1 VSVNSITF
9 ELPDWLVAAKV
20 PSEIE
25 PVLDELVEQFGE
37 ERVAQTEKE
46 LLEKAYWSQGQTVRL
61 RDDNR
66 FYLTPWGNWLIVNQN
81 QQLVNDWLYEQFL
94 SGVYLQASLKECLID
109 ASKVHTETV
118 CFCPADPRFKKTGD
132 DLILASSLL
141 SGKPKFTENPVE
153 GHFVTHLPF
162 YDLAVVAASEP
173 SGEWGT
179 SAHDHTVDERSL
191 LESSL
196 PAEFWLRVE
205 MGGTRLNNNMFVSR
219 IHGSSM
225 DDGRRGLV
233 DGALVVFQYWPK
245 GRRQNKLVVVRG
257 AFHDAETGSYALK
270 QYQADERNEQGEHQE
285 ITLHSLNPDKT
296 RYPDIHLKPE
306 QDNDIVVVAEYIQV
320 LGENEYTREPKP
332 VVPEGERD
340 IHDDDLINQ
349 RSNSLGG
356 IHQRIFDEQLSD
368 NRKPPADNIACL
380 NWVCLTGEEGGA
392 ALEIT
397 PLTFLPKFV
406 KKLELHY
413 SDQVDILL
421 ASNHRHY
428 SRVKA
433 ITPDAAEYRL
443 QPPVDFEED
452 FEDEFS
458 DWQVSGLNKS
468 SIHWFRVDA
477 SGIGRTITGESW
489 SIGSTYRGLAEND
502 IFVDIPENFKTQLQN
517 GWSIIEFEL
526 GSEPPEWLSL
536 LIDSNAETR
545 WPLQLSWISTSPV
558 AWQTTTHSKEL
569 AIFNILPEPVLSIK
583 LPERTGSKLI
593 PGILVLLHNGEFTET
608 LTFAD
613 GIEWQLKLTD
623 LKPGE
628 FVVQVIPVDKSISP
642 EYKSFIVDDSKLL
655 MPTGV
660 CFYLRAVDQSGKD
673 VAQEQLF
680 SKQDWSQAENKLEI
694 YDELT
699 VQLPP
704 HWPLR
709 ISLFSSVYITTHKC
723 RANEDGV
730 LDLIDAMIALLPY
743 FKQLSALKIIL
754 DAGELGEIKLFHYR
768 EFSPAK
774 VKDRLT
780 KLWSEFDKRSTQL
793 LSDAELL
800 TQYWLSPLFEE
811 WGGQLQ
817 LMPDK
822 RLLDLPGT
830 SRLFQWVSS
839 EWEED
844 TVLANHIPVLLFT
857 KESDD
862 ILANGG
868 ALRVACN
875 KLLIARKL
883 RRMLVTDGLRICE
896 LRKNSSLDLNWFD
909 IESMKNDKHKTETW
923 LGELEG
929 GA

>member
-1 VSVNSITF
+1 VSVNPVTF
-9 ELPDWLVAAKV
+9 ELPDWLVAARV

-25 PVLDELVEQFGE
+25 PVLDDLVEQFGE
-37 ERVAQTEKE
+37 EKIAQSEKE
-46 LLEKAYWSQGQTVRL
+46 LLDTAYWSQGQAVRL
-61 RDDNR
+61 RDDKR
-66 FYLTPWGNWLIVNQN
+66 FYQTPWGNWLIVNQN
-81 QQLVNDWLYEQFL
+81 QLLVNDWLYEQFL

-109 ASKVHTETV
+109 ASSVHAETV

-132 DLILASSLL
+132 DLLLASSLL
-141 SGKPKFTENPVE
+141 SDKPKFTDDPID

-162 YDLAVVAASEP
+162 YDLDVVAASEP

-179 SAHDHTVDERSL
+179 SAHDHTVDERGL

-196 PAEFWLRVE
+196 PAELWLRVE
-205 MGGTRLNNNMFVSR
+205 MAGTRLNNGMFVSR

-233 DGALVVFQYWPK
+233 DGALVVFQYRPK
-245 GRRQNKLVVVRG
+245 GSRQSKLVVVRG
-257 AFHDAETGSYALK
+257 AFHDADTGSYALK
-270 QYQADERNEQGEHQE
+270 QYESDERNEQGEHQE
-285 ITLHSLNPDKT
+285 IILHSLNPDKT

-306 QDNDIVVVAEYIQV
+306 QDDDLIIVAEYIQV
-320 LGENEYTREPKP
+320 LGENEYTREAKP
-332 VVPEGERD
+332 DVPESERD
-340 IHDDDLINQ
+340 IHDDDLIKQ
-349 RSNSLGG
+349 RSSSLGE

-368 NRKPPADNIACL
+368 NTKHPTDNVPCL

-392 ALEIT
+392 ALEII

-413 SDQVDILL
+413 ADQVDILL
-421 ASNHRHY
+421 ASNHRYH
-428 SRVKA
+428 SRVKV
-433 ITPDAAEYRL
+433 IMPGAAEYRL
-443 QPPVDFEED
+443 QPPIDFEED
-452 FEDEFS
+452 FDDEFS
-458 DWQVSGLNKS
+458 DWQVSGLKKG

-477 SGIGRTITGESW
+477 SGIGREITGESW

-502 IFVDIPENFKTQLQN
+502 RFIDVPENFKTQLQN

-558 AWQTTTHSKEL
+558 AWQTTTHAQEL
-569 AIFNILPEPVLSIK
+569 AIFTILPEPVISIK
-583 LPERTGSKLI
+583 LPERTGSELI
-593 PGILVLLHNGEFTET
+593 PGILVLLHNGEFSET
-608 LTFAD
+608 LTFSN

-623 LKPGE
+623 LQSGE
-628 FVVQVIPVDKSISP
+628 YVVQVIPVDKSISP
-642 EYKSFIVDDSKLL
+642 EFKSFIVDDSKIL
-655 MPTGV
+655 MPTSV
-660 CFYLRAVDQSGKD
+660 CFNLQAADQEGKSI
-673 VAQEQLF
+673 AQEMLL
-680 SKQDWSQAENKLEI
+680 SKQDWLQAENKLEFC
-694 YDELT
+694 DELT

-704 HWPLR
+704 YWPLR

-723 RANEDGV
+723 RANEDGE
-730 LDLIDAMIALLPY
+730 LDLIDVMFSLQPY
-743 FKQLSALKIIL
+743 FKRLSALKVIL
-754 DAGELGEIKLFHYR
+754 NAGELGEIKLIHYR
-768 EFSPAK
+768 ESSPAK
-774 VKDRLT
+774 VQDRLA
-780 KLWSEFDKRSTQL
+780 KLWSEFDNRSSHL

-800 TQYWLSPLFEE
+800 TQYWLFPLFEE

-822 RLLDLPGT
+822 RLLDMPGV

-844 TVLANHIPVLLFT
+844 TVLAKLIPVLLVT
-857 KESDD
+857 KECDD
-862 ILANGG
+862 LLASGG
-868 ALRVACN
+868 ELRVACN
-875 KLLIARKL
+875 KFLITRKL
-883 RRMLVTDGLRICE
+883 RRLLVTDGLRICE
-896 LRKNSSLDLNWFD
+896 LRKNSPLDLNWFD